1 MPSFSIPL
9 LLYFALSFTIPTK
22 AGDRYVVEGTDLV
35 YYDCPEDYQKV
46 EINQA
51 WLGAIRMAKYAKDKI
66 DWNNGRAEQDF
77 LGSPELN
84 LQYREGI
91 QDAITQLS
99 SWDNINSGWWGSY
112 KLQVT
117 CKDWD
122 KKCNRRRG
130 VVSAYTSQKC
140 PDIDAHCITFCPA
153 FFRRSG
159 QTNSLDYVVG
169 EGIARDRYDDRK
181 WDLRWYH
188 NNQASTFLHEMF
200 HIDDIVKTGSKLKL
214 HVADIPIEWWA
225 ERSDQVDEDGKPMR
239 ILKEEDAYGPFLTKL
254 LALFTNKDVDSG
266 TFFVRQNADS
276 YTNFILAKYITD
288 KLQGYPGLPL
298 ARRDQISDAWIPWE
312 YQPPRLVVK
321 DEATWNKYIE
331 SPRVPDGSTESCD
344 DQSYCENSSEDL
356 VARTLNPIAMNDTKY
371 SQDYLDTIKALAEQ
385 FPGPPKPVVITP
397 EPSAT
402 QSEPGLTCYKPG
414 YEGPY
419 DSAYVPLSFAE
430 PKIRES
436 CALFKGIPLD
446 AQNQQSLIMIW
457 PIDGT
462 KYNSL
467 YTWVKWQT
475 ADPTCKDEPA
485 YMMTEDDCV
494 QKFLS
499 VINSCDTDTVESKHG
514 GARVTDC
521 LAWKVHVKGDG
532 GYNPSTGKGV
542 ECSKRVEDLDR
553 CDCTDGIIRNVDT
566 NGNCP
571 GPLDPGFKKTRRNPI
586 KSLPTT
592 RKLEN

>member
-1 MPSFSIPL
+1 M
-9 LLYFALSFTIPTK
+9 
-22 AGDRYVVEGTDLV
+22 D
-35 YYDCPEDYQKV
+35 
-46 EINQA
+46 
-51 WLGAIRMAKYAKDKI
+51 
-66 DWNNGRAEQDF
+66 
-77 LGSPELN
+77 
-84 LQYREGI
+84 
-91 QDAITQLS
+91 
-99 SWDNINSGWWGSY
+99 
-112 KLQVT
+112 
-117 CKDWD
+117 
-122 KKCNRRRG
+122 
-130 VVSAYTSQKC
+130 
-140 PDIDAHCITFCPA
+140 
-153 FFRRSG
+153 
-159 QTNSLDYVVG
+159 
-169 EGIARDRYDDRK
+169 
-181 WDLRWYH
+181 
-188 NNQASTFLHEMF
+188 
-200 HIDDIVKTGSKLKL
+200 
-214 HVADIPIEWWA
+214 
-225 ERSDQVDEDGKPMR
+225 
-239 ILKEEDAYGPFLTKL
+239 
-254 LALFTNKDVDSG
+254 
-266 TFFVRQNADS
+266 
-276 YTNFILAKYITD
+276 
-288 KLQGYPGLPL
+288 
-298 ARRDQISDAWIPWE
+298 
-312 YQPPRLVVK
+312 
-321 DEATWNKYIE
+321 
-331 SPRVPDGSTESCD
+331 
-344 DQSYCENSSEDL
+344 
-356 VARTLNPIAMNDTKY
+356 DTKY
-371 SQDYLDTIKALAEQ
+371 SKDYLDTIKALAEQ

-402 QSEPGLTCYKPG
+402 QNEPGLTCYKPG

-542 ECSKRVEDLDR
+542 ECSKRVEDLDK
-553 CDCTDGIIRNVDT
+553 CACTDSIIRNVDA

-586 KSLPTT
+586 KSLPTI